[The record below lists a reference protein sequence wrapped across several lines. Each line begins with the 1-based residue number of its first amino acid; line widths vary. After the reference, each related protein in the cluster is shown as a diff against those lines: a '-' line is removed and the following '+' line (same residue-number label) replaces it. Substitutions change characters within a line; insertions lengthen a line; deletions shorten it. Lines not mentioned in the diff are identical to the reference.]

1 MHGQITKYR
10 DDIDCGVIEA
20 ENGRKFRFVK
30 SQIVNA
36 AEGLVG
42 HSVDFLVVANRPTEI
57 IMMTGSPWTV
67 FGGIDRT

>member
-10 DDIDCGVIEA
+10 DDIDFGVIEA

-36 AEGLVG
+36 GEGLVG
-42 HSVDFLVVANRPTEI
+42 HSVDFVLVASRPTEI

-67 FGGIDRT
+67 FGSADRT

>member
-10 DDIDCGVIEA
+10 DDIDFGVIEA

-36 AEGLVG
+36 GAGLVG
-42 HSVDFLVVANRPTEI
+42 HSVDFVLVASRPTEI

-67 FGGIDRT
+67 FGGADRT